1 MKRNKKLI
9 KRVMNK
15 NINVIS
21 IDSGNKE
28 FTTNYG
34 DTYPILFDIDEDTTI
49 DEFQIA
55 LDESKEIIIKLL
67 DGNE

>member
-1 MKRNKKLI
+1 
-9 KRVMNK
+9 MNK
-15 NINVIS
+15 NIKVIS

-28 FTTNYG
+28 FTTNDG
-34 DTYPILFDIDEDTTI
+34 DTYPILFDIDEYITI

>member
-1 MKRNKKLI
+1 
-9 KRVMNK
+9 MNK
-15 NINVIS
+15 NIKVIS

-28 FTTNYG
+28 FTTNDG
-34 DTYPILFDIDEDTTI
+34 DTYPILFDIDEDITI

-67 DGNE
+67 DSNE

>member
-9 KRVMNK
+9 KSLMNK
-15 NINVIS
+15 NIKVIS

-28 FTTNYG
+28 FTTNDG
-34 DTYPILFDIDEDTTI
+34 DTYPILFDIDEDITI

-67 DGNE
+67 DSNE